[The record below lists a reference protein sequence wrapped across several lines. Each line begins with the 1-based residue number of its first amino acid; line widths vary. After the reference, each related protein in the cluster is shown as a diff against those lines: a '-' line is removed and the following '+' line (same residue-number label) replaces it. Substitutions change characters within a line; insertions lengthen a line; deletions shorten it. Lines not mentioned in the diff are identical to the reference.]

1 MNASVRVQFF
11 DVFNR
16 HFWGNPNTSITNKF
30 FGQVTGVSGFRY
42 GQFGARFEF

>member
-16 HFWGNPNTSITNKF
+16 HYWGNPNTSITSPF

>member
-1 MNASVRVQFF
+1 MSASVRVQFF
-11 DVFNR
+11 DLFNR
-16 HFWGNPNTSITNKF
+16 HYWGNPNNSITNIF